1 MKTTFWVCCAL
12 LFAPLVLQAQ
22 SPAVTNFFD
31 RYEGIESYNSINV
44 GGSLLGMMSK
54 NEGNSQIKLKSLKL
68 INAPY
73 GEGPIDGRA
82 IDRFIARLEN
92 GRFEELEVDNT
103 GTGSIQ
109 FFMDEQ
115 GGIID
120 ELVMVLKTDTGYTVM
135 TLRGS
140 IPLDELEN
148 LDAEVDIDGLDQLGP
163 Y

>member
-1 MKTTFWVCCAL
+1 MKTNFWVCCAL
-12 LFAPLVLQAQ
+12 LFVPFVLQAQ

-31 RYEGIESYNSINV
+31 RYEGIEAYNSINV
-44 GGSLLGMMSK
+44 GGSLLAMMSK
-54 NEGNSQIKLKSLKL
+54 GEGNSQIKLKSLKL

-73 GEGPIDGRA
+73 GEGPIDNRA
-82 IDRFIARLEN
+82 IDRFVARLEN
-92 GRFEELEVDNT
+92 GRFEELDIENS
-103 GTGSIQ
+103 GSGSIQ

-120 ELVMVLKTDTGYTVM
+120 ELVMVLKSESGYTVM
-135 TLRGS
+135 SLRGK

-148 LDAEVDIDGLDQLGP
+148 LDAEVDVDGLDQLGP